1 MKHLFAIWFILFGAF
16 TSFAQ
21 TDTTAVPF
29 VSYWAK
35 GDSYD
40 FKITKIKQQ
49 WRGEEQTKNDTSS
62 YVANFLVLDST
73 ATTYK
78 IKWSYETGLA
88 ENYNLPQDML
98 EKLSEYQQIDVIY
111 ITSELGEFVEIENW
125 EEISKMMTSLFDE
138 LIDIYSKNGEVEK
151 EKFTKVMQPMIT
163 MYQSKEGIELMA
175 YKELQ
180 LFHFPMGVEFT
191 VGDTIKYEDELP
203 NMFGG
208 PPIKA
213 PTKLYLD
220 EVDFDDSYCSLI
232 QEMTLDP
239 KDTQKMIISFFKKM
253 GIKDKE
259 VKKMLKESEINVSDY
274 NTYNFY
280 FYPGVPDFI
289 EATRTTL
296 MNINNTKAVR
306 VDITQIELL

>member
-1 MKHLFAIWFILFGAF
+1 MKHLFTISLLFIGIFH
-16 TSFAQ
+16 SIAQ

-29 VSYWAK
+29 VSYWSV

-49 WRGEEQTKNDTSS
+49 WKGEEQTKNDTTS
-62 YVANFLVLDST
+62 YDANFLVLDST
-73 ATTYK
+73 ATSYK
-78 IKWSYETGLA
+78 IKWSYNNELI
-88 ENYNLPQDML
+88 ENYNLPEEFTDSFSKYNHM
-98 EKLSEYQQIDVIY
+98 DVIY
-111 ITSELGEFVEIENW
+111 TTSELGEFVEIENW

-138 LIDIYSKNGEVEK
+138 LIDILSKNGEVEK
-151 EKFTKVMQPMIT
+151 EEFTKIMQPMIT

-180 LFHFPMGVEFT
+180 LFHFPFGVEFT
-191 VGDTIKYEDELP
+191 VGDTIQYEDMLP
-203 NMFGG
+203 NMLGG
-208 PPIKA
+208 PAIKA

-253 GIKDKE
+253 GVKDKE
-259 VKKMLKESEINVSDY
+259 MKKMLKESEINVSDY
-274 NTYNFY
+274 NTYNYY
-280 FYPGVPDFI
+280 FYPGVPVYI
-289 EATRTTL
+289 EAIRSTL
-296 MNINNTKAVR
+296 MTIDSKKAVR